1 MSSETNIPME
11 GLLDLMMMVVL
22 DRIGGMEPAKVTKY
36 DTRSQRV
43 SIQPLIKSAHVDE
56 KGTRISKTQAEIPEV
71 LVWSL
76 GNAGRITVPVKKGDL
91 GIAIY
96 CGRSLDVWKEVGGI
110 VDPKDDRRHDRNDV
124 IFVPGLHNKR
134 SSPTPA
140 PDDAIVTHGKTKIG
154 GPTGTQPTIM
164 ATTWNSAFNT
174 LIGSIVSAL
183 SGITPGAGAGVASA
197 LTTFNAALWKTTNTE
212 VK

>member
-11 GLLDLMMMVVL
+11 QLLDLLMAVVL
-22 DRIGGMEPAKVTKY
+22 DRVNGMEPVKVTKY
-36 DTRSQRV
+36 DQVTQRV
-43 SIQPLIKSAHVDE
+43 SIQPLIKKSHVDE
-56 KGTRISKTQAEIPEV
+56 KGTRVLTIQAEIPEV
-71 LVWSL
+71 LVWFL
-76 GNAGRITVPVKKGDL
+76 GNSGRVTVPVKKGDL

-96 CGRSLDVWKEVGGI
+96 CGRSLDVFKEVGGV

-124 IFVPGLHNKR
+124 IFIPGLHTKR

-140 PDDAIVTHGKTKIG
+140 PDDAIVTHGKTKVG

-164 ATTWNSAFNT
+164 ATTWNSSFNT

-183 SGITPGAGAGVASA
+183 NGISPGAGASVATA
-197 LTTFNAALWKTTNTE
+197 LTSFNGAQWKTTNTE